1 MSKAYSR
8 SAHFPYSC
16 FPFRF
21 TVHGNYAVT
30 VQLCCNRKQSWL
42 WMQGDIYRA
51 KLKERERFGDRPEIS
66 RILTGVDD
74 MSITD
79 PYLTKDFEYDN
90 RIDYNEPVGTDYS
103 RVRCPIAFCD
113 LHLSLFSFP
122 KKYTSY
128 INAVSNRPA
137 AEMTQGCEV
146 CIFIFLR
153 CTTRVIGR
161 C

>member
-1 MSKAYSR
+1 
-8 SAHFPYSC
+8 
-16 FPFRF
+16 
-21 TVHGNYAVT
+21 
-30 VQLCCNRKQSWL
+30 
-42 WMQGDIYRA
+42 MQGDIYRA

-137 AEMTQGCEV
+137 AAMTQDCDL
-146 CIFIFLR
+146 CIFYLSQVYDTSHR
-153 CTTRVIGR
+153 QVLTQGDRLNQLKVQRRHARSAVVGSSS
-161 C
+161 